1 MKIRNIL
8 MATGSALALSALST
22 AAFASGTVSATANAS
37 VTVVSPTTITKTQ
50 DMAFGTV
57 VRPTTGTNTIILDTS
72 DHVTKT
78 GAGDG
83 SVVTS
88 TTSSAKFNITV
99 QAATTY
105 SLAQT
110 LTFAQTG
117 LINVAPSTAVAT
129 TGTLGTIPAA
139 GTQEIRYGG
148 QFDMTS
154 ATTPQNYTGALT
166 VTVTYN

>member
-1 MKIRNIL
+1 MSIRNSLI
-8 MATGSALALSALST
+8 AAGAALALSALAT
-22 AAFASGTVSATANAS
+22 GALASGIVSTSANAS

-57 VRPTTGTNTIILDTS
+57 VRPTTGANTVTLDTS
-72 DHVTKT
+72 DHVTLT

-83 SVVTS
+83 LLINS

-110 LTFAQTG
+110 LTFAQAG
-117 LINVAPSTAVAT
+117 LTNIAPSTAVAT

-148 QFDMTS
+148 QFDVT
-154 ATTPQNYTGALT
+154 AGTTAQNYTGSLA